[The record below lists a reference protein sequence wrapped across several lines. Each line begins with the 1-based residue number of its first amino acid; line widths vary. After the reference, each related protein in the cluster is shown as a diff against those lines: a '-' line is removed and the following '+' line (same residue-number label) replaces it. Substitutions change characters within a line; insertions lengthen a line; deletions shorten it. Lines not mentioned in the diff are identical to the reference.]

1 MSMSVVTQRQ
11 SIAFS
16 GSMSGLKLLL
26 ERVGGPGTV
35 DTIEPEIKYR
45 VFDCVNV
52 TVEGKMLVLE
62 WQATP
67 VSDMYAD
74 TVLASLMQT
83 ELVGNTIK
91 ASSSGIKPDRLHF
104 KECLIETLQDMFG
117 ESSVPKVL
125 KGDNLSVTVNDHQA
139 DIDLHTLVSKEPENP
154 YFFSIDQNGY

>member
-1 MSMSVVTQRQ
+1 MSVVTQRQ

-35 DTIEPEIKYR
+35 ETIEPEIKYR

-125 KGDNLSVTVNDHQA
+125 KGDNLSVTVNEHQA
-139 DIDLHTLVSKEPENP
+139 DIDLHTLVSKEPEKIISVFLFN
-154 YFFSIDQNGY
+154 